1 MNKKDPKQLN
11 QENNIYT
18 KLQKIQSEI
27 KELIRT
33 EENKFQKYFFF
44 NELQILQLL
53 KPLLKNYN
61 LVILLSDD
69 TNQPFIH
76 ERNNLCTNC
85 SLAVGEKSGKEH
97 FIKYLKRLEIIDTEV
112 PENRLLFNFWACGS
126 NVDLAKAKGS
136 TETYAIKYMLSKF
149 FLIPV
154 KDEADPDY
162 KEEKKDVITPEE
174 RKTISAFLKKQQD
187 NKLDLTTNKTITPEQ
202 VQEIYDLFVSKRG
215 TDLSIQTNFLKE
227 VDKIMVKYG
236 MVGTTNTGNFR
247 IRLATLTPA
256 DYQTLMN
263 YLNNLPDSK

>member
-1 MNKKDPKQLN
+1 MNKKDLKQPETPINL
-11 QENNIYT
+11 NIYQ

-53 KPLLKNYN
+53 KPLLKNNN

-69 TNQPFIH
+69 TTQPFIH
-76 ERNNLCTNC
+76 E
-85 SLAVGEKSGKEH
+85 KDGKEH
-97 FIKYLKRLEIIDTEV
+97 FIKYLKRLEIIDTEI

-162 KEEKKDVITPEE
+162 KDHKNTEEKDKVKEILTAKRDLSVPIT
-174 RKTISAFLKKQQD
+174 S
-187 NKLDLTTNKTITPEQ
+187 TITNIIEKMDKNKNKYLLLLTDNLDNNIFVFDYRVEINRWPELIKGKTYIFHL
-202 VQEIYDLFVSKRG
+202 EES
-215 TDLSIQTNFLKE
+215 N
-227 VDKIMVKYG
+227 
-236 MVGTTNTGNFR
+236 
-247 IRLATLTPA
+247 
-256 DYQTLMN
+256 
-263 YLNNLPDSK
+263 NNLLTLLDFQESN

>member
-1 MNKKDPKQLN
+1 MVELSV
-11 QENNIYT
+11 YA

-44 NELQILQLL
+44 NELQILKLL
-53 KPLLKNYN
+53 KPLLQKYN

-69 TNQPFIH
+69 TSQPFIH
-76 ERNNLCTNC
+76 E
-85 SLAVGEKSGKEH
+85 KDGKEH
-97 FIKYLKRLEIIDTEV
+97 FIKYLKKLEIVDVEI

-162 KEEKKDVITPEE
+162 KEEKKDVITLKE
-174 RKTISAFLKKQQD
+174 RKIVNEFLKKHGL
-187 NKLDLTTNKTITPEQ
+187 NKSED
-202 VQEIYDLFVSKRG
+202 R
-215 TDLSIQTNFLKE
+215 
-227 VDKIMVKYG
+227 
-236 MVGTTNTGNFR
+236 
-247 IRLATLTPA
+247 
-256 DYQTLMN
+256 
-263 YLNNLPDSK
+263 